1 MRGQKGICILCRR
14 AFELPRPVSST
25 RRLASSRANEP
36 YVLPRLVIDLDAAD
50 SKFVRRWEDLVEE
63 EEENLA
69 PPEQPS
75 LRGRRESMKK
85 KYGTVEE
92 GKMRPTVPLK
102 ILKTTPP
109 DLFSYA
115 LLGDP
120 EATGTS
126 KRNPQLRALFR
137 SRMVQPEDSAETK
150 LQQLTYDFTL
160 DEAERFRAS
169 GFGDASELAI
179 VDHITE
185 IRVFSKLRRTIS
197 MLSRT
202 VEGCQFLARN
212 STAILE
218 SIRLCR
224 KENGNR
230 ELGLS
235 CEIVTGNMVLRL
247 LNNLQLNMESKG
259 VEFGPRLS
267 NAGLYYAG
275 KTAHIVATRKY
286 LQLLRAHSYATD
298 WRTVSALRGLFRA
311 MKYTPQ
317 GLDLSKHFKKSD
329 FLRLVSG
336 WEEGI
341 QQDDKERGLS
351 FASLFAQDSSA
362 SFSTWLYPRYL
373 LALGELKRNKALWAE
388 WKSAEQTKFRLQFPP
403 AFRGDEQSRFRTR
416 MFAFAFLIG
425 GDRHRALEVLQS
437 VLEDHED
444 IFIPG
449 YHELIKNWNPSGR
462 ALVNAVN
469 ISSGE
474 WLLALIHDHYSFNNV
489 WPNVNL
495 LEVMRRAIRYLSKN
509 PLETVNQLD
518 RFVLE
523 GLEGNDRKMRRV
535 GWERNHIGQ
544 EGLSIIAEGATEA
557 EYWRPEKLFSEQR
570 LEDVS

>member
-1 MRGQKGICILCRR
+1 MRGQKGICFLCRH
-14 AFELPRPVSST
+14 AFELPCPVSST

-63 EEENLA
+63 EENLA
-69 PPEQPS
+69 PPEQPN

-150 LQQLTYDFTL
+150 LQQLTYDFAL

-185 IRVFSKLRRTIS
+185 IRVFSKLRRTVS

-224 KENGNR
+224 RENGNR
-230 ELGLS
+230 ELGLR
-235 CEIVTGNMVLRL
+235 CETVTGNMVLRL

-275 KTAHIVATRKY
+275 KTSHLVATRKY

-311 MKYTPQ
+311 MKYTPR

-341 QQDDKERGLS
+341 PQNDEERELS

-388 WKSAEQTKFRLQFPP
+388 WKFAEQTKFRLQFPP
-403 AFRGDEQSRFRTR
+403 AFRGNEQSRFRTR

-425 GDRHRALEVLQS
+425 GDKHRALEVLQS

-449 YHELIKNWNPSGR
+449 YHELIKNWEPSGR
-462 ALVNAVN
+462 AFVAAN

-474 WLLALIHDHYSFNNV
+474 WMLALIHDHYSFNNV
-489 WPNVNL
+489 WPNANL

-523 GLEGNDRKMRRV
+523 GLEGNDSKMRRV
-535 GWERNHIGQ
+535 GWVRNHIGQ

-557 EYWRPEKLFSEQR
+557 EYWRPEKLFSEPR